1 MKGENPY
8 YFVVG
13 ARGKPKKIKKKKI
26 KAHLAQPRSNWN
38 RLVVSMT
45 FIISDMAQ

>member
-13 ARGKPKKIKKKKI
+13 ARGKPKIKS
-26 KAHLAQPRSNWN
+26 KAHLTQPRSDWN